1 MKFIYIGILLLVT
14 EISFS
19 QLKGKQIGWYQGE
32 TKDFVLYQ
40 NILDIK
46 EKEDFIDVEALEV
59 CLYLKG
65 NTYELRVGNHTISGS
80 LETKEINKR
89 EIRLV
94 LKSTDFGPFTVVL
107 NKQKKYAVLI
117 GKSQQSST
125 LLNKLKKK
133 ESCD

>member
-1 MKFIYIGILLLVT
+1 MKFIYIGILLLVA

-19 QLKGKQIGWYQGE
+19 QLKGKQEGWYQGE

-46 EKEDFIDVEALEV
+46 EKDDFIDVEALKV

-65 NTYELRVGNHTISGS
+65 NTYELRVGDHTISGS

-89 EIRLV
+89 EISLV
-94 LKSTDFGPFTVVL
+94 LKSTDFGSFTVVL
-107 NKQKKYAVLI
+107 NKRKKYAVLM